1 VSLEAAVTCTLW
13 RIEPACSDRRA
24 LAGLLT
30 ALPVHAPSVAG
41 AERDAALRG
50 VSDEQLWGT
59 RVHEGTAA
67 PKKE

>member
-1 VSLEAAVTCTLW
+1 MRLQVGALVESSH
-13 RIEPACSDRRA
+13 RNPRACASA
-24 LAGLLT
+24 
-30 ALPVHAPSVAG
+30 AG